1 MYSAIPSCKKTALWA
16 AVALG
21 FAAWLGSLATPTQG
35 QERNA
40 LEEELKMAY
49 LLKFPG
55 FVTWPKKAFANAKAP
70 LVVAV
75 WSEAPLAA
83 AVRAAIEKER
93 YGDRPV
99 RLREVKSWDETKDCH
114 VLYLPSRAT
123 IPASP
128 PLALKQPMLIVR
140 GIALKEAPASI
151 AFAREGDRLRFDIN
165 VPVARAAGL
174 VIDSKLLKMARRVQ
188 VEEEGGAKP

>member
-1 MYSAIPSCKKTALWA
+1 MQKVIPSRKKTALWA
-16 AVALG
+16 VLG
-21 FAAWLGSLATPTQG
+21 LGLTACLGNLATPTHG

-55 FVTWPKKAFANAKAP
+55 FVTWPTKAFANAKAP

-83 AVRAAIEKER
+83 GVRAAIEKER
-93 YGDRPV
+93 YGNRPV
-99 RLREVKSWDETKDCH
+99 QLRVVKSWDETKESH
-114 VLYLPSRAT
+114 VLYLPSREMV
-123 IPASP
+123 PAP
-128 PLALKQPMLIVR
+128 PPAVLKQPMLIVR
-140 GIALKEAPASI
+140 GIAVKAAASI
-151 AFAREGDRLRFDIN
+151 TFAREGDRLRFDIN